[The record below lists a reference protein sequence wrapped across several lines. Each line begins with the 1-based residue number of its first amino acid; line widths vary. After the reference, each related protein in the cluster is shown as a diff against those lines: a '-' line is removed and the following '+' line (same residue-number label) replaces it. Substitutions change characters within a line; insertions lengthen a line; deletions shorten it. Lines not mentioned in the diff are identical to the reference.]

1 METRR
6 LGNSDMNISRVGLG
20 AWAIGGAWRWG
31 WGEQD
36 DKESIAAIRRAVE
49 LGVNWIDTAAVYG
62 LGHSETVIGAA
73 LKEMQ
78 NKPYIFTK
86 CGLRW
91 KETDNS
97 AREAYSILKAK
108 SVREEAE
115 NSLKRLGVD
124 CIDLYQ
130 IHWPNPKTE
139 IEEAWAEMAKLKEE
153 GKVRFIGV
161 SNHTVAQMERLKEIA
176 PVTSLQ
182 PPYNLL
188 NRNAESALL
197 PFCKEHNIGV
207 IVYSP
212 MSSGLLS
219 GKMTSER
226 IKSLPDDDWRKQD
239 FNYTEPQLSRNLKLV
254 ETIKAIADKKGVPAA
269 QIAIAWTLKHPAVTA
284 AIVGMRNPVQAD
296 ETVGAANLVLSD
308 DEIALLESIKL
319 CD

>member
-6 LGNSDMNISRVGLG
+6 LGNSDMDISRVGLG
-20 AWAIGGAWRWG
+20 AWAIGGSWRWG
-31 WGEQD
+31 WGTQND
-36 DKESIAAIRRAVE
+36 SESVAAIRRAAE

-62 LGHSETVIGAA
+62 LGHSESVIGAA
-73 LKEMQ
+73 LKEMPK
-78 NKPYIFTK
+78 KPYIFTK

-124 CIDLYQ
+124 YIDLYQ
-130 IHWPNPKTE
+130 IHWPNPKAE
-139 IEEAWAEMAKLKEE
+139 IEEAWTEMAKLREE

-161 SNHTVAQMERLKEIA
+161 SNHTVAQMERLKAIA

-182 PPYNLL
+182 PPYNLI
-188 NRNAESALL
+188 NRASESALL

-219 GKMTSER
+219 GKMTAER

-239 FNYTEPQLSRNLKLV
+239 FNYTEPQLSRNLKKV
-254 ETIKAIADKKGVPAA
+254 EVIKAIAAKRGVPTA

-284 AIVGMRNPVQAD
+284 AIVGMRNPTQAD
-296 ETVGAANLVLSD
+296 ETAGAANLVLSD
-308 DEIALLESIKL
+308 DEITQLESA
-319 CD
+319 

>member
-20 AWAIGGAWRWG
+20 AWAIGGSWRWG

-36 DKESIAAIRRAVE
+36 DKESIAAIKRAVE

-130 IHWPNPKTE
+130 IHWPNPKAE
-139 IEEAWAEMAKLKEE
+139 IEEAWTEMAKLKEE

-161 SNHTVAQMERLKEIA
+161 SNHTAAQMERLKAIA
-176 PVTSLQ
+176 PITSLQ
-182 PPYNLL
+182 PPYNLI
-188 NRNAESALL
+188 NRSAESALL

-212 MSSGLLS
+212 MSSGLLT
-219 GKMTSER
+219 GKMTPER

-254 ETIKAIADKKGVPAA
+254 ETIKTIAAKKGVPPA

-284 AIVGMRNPVQAD
+284 AIVGMRNSVQAD
-296 ETVGAANLVLSD
+296 ETAGAANLVLSD
-308 DEIALLESIKL
+308 DEATQLESV
-319 CD
+319 